1 MENSMSKVQQWMDR
15 ETFVDAVFPSKEQ
28 AISVWMPPHQ
38 SRLLGAM
45 DQCGYLTL
53 SDGEEQHTVTLDRLA
68 AINLTQ
74 WLVDKFNLTVDA
86 RIVEQRVVTV
96 E

>member
-1 MENSMSKVQQWMDR
+1 VDKVQQWIDG
-15 ETFVDAVFPSKEQ
+15 EQFSDAAFQSKGQ
-28 AISVWMPPHQ
+28 AVSVWMPPHQ
-38 SRLLGAM
+38 SRLLAQA
-45 DQCGYLTL
+45 DQYGYLTL
-53 SDGEEQHTVTLDRLA
+53 SDGETQHTITLDRRA
-68 AINLTQ
+68 AITLTQ